1 MQIVPFFFFWSKLSS
16 EYLRIFMGH
25 FLHCEIFFCRSF
37 RPWNLTNFARSLR
50 AERGEVNQAWG
61 ESSLIGEFQLFH
73 WSPFHACH
81 NLIHSL
87 VLIKAQSFTIYKVC
101 MFFLE
106 HGFTINV
113 LGWRSYP
120 GNTTEGTFKTE
131 YITSWHMTSWPMTS
145 WHMTF
150 LVKTKVFPLFQ
161 TSKKDARGDK
171 ISPGHLSPRAS
182 FHPGIC
188 LTRAS
193 FHPGKF
199 TLITWHPDKRHPG
212 TRRCTNN
219 KTQDKR
225 WKRREKHFGFF
236 HSL

>member
-1 MQIVPFFFFWSKLSS
+1 
-16 EYLRIFMGH
+16 MGH

-61 ESSLIGEFQLFH
+61 ESSLIEFQLFH

-120 GNTTEGTFKTE
+120 GITTEGTFKTE
-131 YITSWHMTSWPMTS
+131 YISS

-150 LVKTKVFPLFQ
+150 KVKTKVFPLFQ

-193 FHPGKF
+193 FHPGKWPPGNF
-199 TLITWHPDKRHPG
+199 VPGQNAPVKCLSIVFDTFPWHWICGINIAYRYFVDILWILIKKMWLR
-212 TRRCTNN
+212 NN
-219 KTQDKR
+219 
-225 WKRREKHFGFF
+225 WNFF
-236 HSL
+236 HVRLKS